1 MTGYL
6 VVLVAI
12 ILVFAFAMVIS
23 IIVAVIKGFRAGD
36 TVVEIRLMGVIQFS
50 IRLSDVSAKKHNNQT
65 SLPKDK

>member
-23 IIVAVIKGFRAGD
+23 IIVAVIKGFRAGE

-50 IRLSDVSAKKHNNQT
+50 IRLSDVSAKKHNNQI
-65 SLPKDK
+65 SLPEDK

>member
-23 IIVAVIKGFRAGD
+23 IIVAVIKGFRAGE